1 MMFKNIIIEDFIDNK
16 FQIRNI
22 IKQYWIK
29 KFVQIKLNTEKIKFL
44 FWNLISLLKL
54 YLLKTIFLKKKCF
67 IILKTIFKIILIFL
81 NHYLSVI
88 ASPVEDWSPE
98 RSSSFFEKLN
108 QAKIPRTILII
119 EIIKLK

>member
-1 MMFKNIIIEDFIDNK
+1 MKSYIFIKIIFIKN
-16 FQIRNI
+16 NI
-22 IKQYWIK
+22 
-29 KFVQIKLNTEKIKFL
+29 F
-44 FWNLISLLKL
+44 
-54 YLLKTIFLKKKCF
+54 KKKCF
-67 IILKTIFKIILIFL
+67 VILKTIFKIILIFL

-108 QAKIPRTILII
+108 QAKIPRPILII